1 MLTNCH
7 FYDNTIQS
15 QVKLQNKNNGALVV
29 HQFFQLSNEELSDIV
44 GETVFRTRVCEKRN
58 DRGYLL
64 SSTCIIN
71 DKYVVKMPFDGGALR
86 NIKQEI
92 KISKVLKRYKLP
104 FQTPRWRR
112 VALKETWWTP
122 SFIKRQLFCSVTPVI
137 SGKHPVSLNS
147 VSLLSDL
154 GHFFAKLHKIPAEKF
169 AGVRTYMDVD
179 FYYMIESWCK
189 QDRLKGVRKNKWK
202 RFKNDLI
209 KSVLTPTNE
218 VYIRTIRPVLTHAD
232 LHVGNVLV
240 DENLHLTGVLDFG
253 NAILTP
259 EPQDVLVA
267 ERTIPSGRAMLNAY
281 QGYMGQR
288 LDIQD
293 KLQKTWGLAAQ
304 MNVRA
309 EQMLSEF
316 LKSERQRG

>member
-1 MLTNCH
+1 MLTNYSCCDKIMQ
-7 FYDNTIQS
+7 Y

-29 HQFFQLSNEELSDIV
+29 HQFFHLSNEELSKIV
-44 GETVFRTRVCEKRN
+44 GETVSQTQMCEKRN
-58 DRGYLL
+58 DRGYLV
-64 SSTCIIN
+64 SSTCIVN
-71 DKYVVKMPFDGGALR
+71 NKYVVKIPFGEKVLR
-86 NIKQEI
+86 DIKQEI
-92 KISKVLKRYKLP
+92 KISKVLKKYKLP
-104 FQTPRWRR
+104 FQTPQWHR

-122 SFIKRQLFCSVTPVI
+122 SFIKRQLFCSVAPVI
-137 SGKHPVSLNS
+137 LGKHPVSLNN

-169 AGVRTYMDVD
+169 TGVRTYMDVD
-179 FYYMIESWCK
+179 FYYMISSWYK
-189 QDRLKGVRKNKWK
+189 QGRLNGVRKNKWK

-209 KSVLTPTNE
+209 KSVLVPANE
-218 VYIRTIRPVLTHAD
+218 EYICTIRPVLTHAD

-259 EPQDVLVA
+259 EPQDVLVV
-267 ERTIPSGRAMLNAY
+267 ERTIPTGRAMLNAY